1 MADQRPARTASGTP
15 IRWRGLATAAT
26 LTAVTATLIAVTVL
40 PTAASGRGPAVTG
53 DPTARGLPGTAGSYR
68 VAVTTEQG
76 ITSQGGHY
84 TVTVPRLIGPNA
96 SVVTRVNQSIDAYLT
111 AEKNDTGQDTTL
123 SLTAGTIHVGGHVL
137 SVPFDGL
144 RTTRG
149 TAHPTKL
156 AAGLVFDL
164 RTGARIRISDVFSST
179 PAGLRRLQSAVT
191 TELTRRLG
199 HTPDPTLTAPTVAN
213 YDQFVVSPNGL
224 TVIVAD
230 LPFVF
235 GPQNVTVPWTQLSD
249 LVRPS
254 RLPVLRS

>member
-1 MADQRPARTASGTP
+1 MADAAALITVAVIP
-15 IRWRGLATAAT
+15 TAAT
-26 LTAVTATLIAVTVL
+26 
-40 PTAASGRGPAVTG
+40 GRGPAVAD

-68 VAVTTEQG
+68 VAVTTDRG

-84 TVTVPRLIGPNA
+84 TVAVPRLTGPNT
-96 SVVTRVNQSIDAYLT
+96 SVITRVNQSIDAYLT

-123 SLTAGTIHVGGHVL
+123 SLTAGTTHVGGQIL

-144 RTTRG
+144 RNTRG

-164 RTGARIRISDVFSST
+164 RTGARIRISDVFRST

-199 HTPDPTLTAPTVAN
+199 QAPDPTVTAPTVAN
-213 YDQFVVSPNGL
+213 YDQFVVNPNGL
-224 TVIVAD
+224 TVIVAEM
-230 LPFVF
+230 PFVF
-235 GPQNVTVPWTQLSD
+235 GPQNALVPWTQLSD

-254 RLPVLRS
+254 LLPILRS